1 MPSKS
6 KSKGNAWELDVAK
19 FLSETYNESF
29 LRIPSSGAF
38 VGGKNNFRKAS
49 IDAAQLQGKK
59 GDIHP
64 PEAWK
69 HWNIECKSYADFP
82 FHQLWYADV
91 KILDSWIAQQHDV
104 EDEGDL
110 NLILI
115 KISRKEKWVVYPQGL
130 GFSADRYLPYKNW
143 MFVEW
148 DQFWSKQTNRNLV
161 KKLSTEGTTVLN
173 PSLDAIDKNSD
184 QSSLPILQ
192 TNLHEIS
199 QTD

>member
-6 KSKGNAWELDVAK
+6 KSKGNAWELEVSK
-19 FLSETYNESF
+19 FLSVTYSESF

-38 VGGKNNFRKAS
+38 VGGKNTFRKTQ

-82 FHQLWYADV
+82 FHQLWTTDV
-91 KILDSWIAQQHDV
+91 KILDAWIQQQKDV
-104 EDEGDL
+104 EDVGDL

-115 KISRKEKWVVYPQGL
+115 KISRKGKWVVYPASL
-130 GFSADRYLPYKNW
+130 EFETDRFLNYKGW
-143 MFVEW
+143 KFVDW
-148 DQFWSKQTNRNLV
+148 DDFWLKEHNQLLV
-161 KKLSTEGTTVLN
+161 KKLSMESVLPSGT
-173 PSLDAIDKNSD
+173 D
-184 QSSLPILQ
+184 Q
-192 TNLHEIS
+192 
-199 QTD
+199 

>member
-6 KSKGNAWELDVAK
+6 KAKGNAWELDVAK

-91 KILDSWIAQQHDV
+91 KILDAWIQQQKDV
-104 EDEGDL
+104 EDAGDL
-110 NLILI
+110 NLIFI
-115 KISRKEKWVVYPQGL
+115 KISRKDKWVVFPSTL
-130 GFSADRYLPYKNW
+130 EFSVERSLKYKGW
-143 MFVEW
+143 TFVHW
-148 DQFWSKQTNRNLV
+148 DQFWGPQANRDLV
-161 KKLSTEGTTVLN
+161 KKYST
-173 PSLDAIDKNSD
+173 
-184 QSSLPILQ
+184 SS
-192 TNLHEIS
+192 
-199 QTD
+199 TD

>member
-6 KSKGNAWELDVAK
+6 KAKGNAWELEVAK
-19 FLSETYNESF
+19 FLASLYNESF
-29 LRIPSSGAF
+29 IRIPSSGAF
-38 VGGKNNFRKAS
+38 VGGKNTFRKTQ
-49 IDAAQLQGKK
+49 IDSAQLQGKK

-91 KILDSWIAQQHDV
+91 KILDSWIAQQKEV

-130 GFSADRYLPYKNW
+130 GFLAARSLNYKGWTFANW
-143 MFVEW
+143 DHFWDVEW
-148 DQFWSKQTNRNLV
+148 NRQQV
-161 KKLSTEGTTVLN
+161 KRYSVEGCAGTYPL
-173 PSLDAIDKNSD
+173 
-184 QSSLPILQ
+184 
-192 TNLHEIS
+192 
-199 QTD
+199 

>member
-6 KSKGNAWELDVAK
+6 KAKGNAWELDVAK

-38 VGGKNNFRKAS
+38 VGGKNTFRKSQISAE
-49 IDAAQLQGKK
+49 QLQGKK

-64 PEAWK
+64 PASWK

-91 KILDSWIAQQHDV
+91 KILDSWIAQQHEV
-104 EDEGDL
+104 EDAGDL

-115 KISRKEKWVVYPQGL
+115 KISRKDKWVVYPQSLNFVVDRGL
-130 GFSADRYLPYKNW
+130 QYKGWIFASWDDFWLKPQNQQLVQQYSEQSVLP
-143 MFVEW
+143 
-148 DQFWSKQTNRNLV
+148 LV
-161 KKLSTEGTTVLN
+161 VLTEPL
-173 PSLDAIDKNSD
+173 PAI
-184 QSSLPILQ
+184 
-192 TNLHEIS
+192 
-199 QTD
+199 

>member
-1 MPSKS
+1 MKTGDIMPSKS
-6 KSKGNAWELDVAK
+6 KNKGNSWELEVAK
-19 FLSETYNESF
+19 FLTATYNESF

-38 VGGKNNFRKAS
+38 VGGKNTFRKS
-49 IDAAQLQGKK
+49 QIDSAQLQGKK

-91 KILDSWIAQQHDV
+91 KILDSWIQQQHEV

-115 KISRKEKWVVYPQGL
+115 KISRKEKWVVYPQNL
-130 GFSADRYLPYKNW
+130 GFQVERCMPYKGW

-148 DQFWSKQTNRNLV
+148 DHFWSNNSNQHLV
-161 KKLSTEGTTVLN
+161 QQYS
-173 PSLDAIDKNSD
+173 KNS
-184 QSSLPILQ
+184 
-192 TNLHEIS
+192 TNQENL
-199 QTD
+199 

>member
-6 KSKGNAWELDVAK
+6 KAKGNAWELEVAK
-19 FLSETYNESF
+19 FLSETYSESF

-38 VGGKNNFRKAS
+38 VGGKNNFRKAT
-49 IDAAQLQGKK
+49 IDSAQLQGKK

-91 KILDSWIAQQHDV
+91 KILDSWIAQQKDV

-115 KISRKEKWVVYPQGL
+115 KISRKEKWVVYPEGL
-130 GFSADRYLPYKNW
+130 GFVTTRSLLYKGW
-143 MFVEW
+143 YFVEW
-148 DQFWSKQTNRNLV
+148 DQFWSQPINRVLV
-161 KKLSTEGTTVLN
+161 KQYSIEGSDSVDRISRLTSQQVLEMYQ
-173 PSLDAIDKNSD
+173 A
-184 QSSLPILQ
+184 
-192 TNLHEIS
+192 
-199 QTD
+199 

>member
-6 KSKGNAWELDVAK
+6 KAKGNAWELEVAK
-19 FLSETYNESF
+19 FLSVTYNESF

-38 VGGKNNFRKAS
+38 VGGKNNFRKS
-49 IDAAQLQGKK
+49 TIDASQLQGKK

-82 FHQLWYADV
+82 FHQLWTSDV

-104 EDEGDL
+104 EDKGDL

-115 KISRKEKWVVYPQGL
+115 KISRKDKWVVYQEGL
-130 GFSADRYLPYKNW
+130 GFVSDRSIHYKGW
-143 MFVEW
+143 FFTSW
-148 DQFWSKQTNRNLV
+148 DDFWSKQLNLDLV
-161 KKLSTEGTTVLN
+161 KKLSLE
-173 PSLDAIDKNSD
+173 S
-184 QSSLPILQ
+184 
-192 TNLHEIS
+192 IS
-199 QTD
+199 PGE

>member
-6 KSKGNAWELDVAK
+6 KTKGNAWELEVAK

-64 PEAWK
+64 PAAWT

-82 FHQLWYADV
+82 FHQLWLQDV
-91 KILDSWIAQQHDV
+91 KILDMWIAQQHEV
-104 EDEGDL
+104 EDAGDL

-115 KISRKEKWVVYPQGL
+115 KISRKDKWVVYPSDL
-130 GFSADRYLPYKNW
+130 GFIVDRGLEYKGW
-143 MFVEW
+143 IFTSW
-148 DQFWSKQTNRNLV
+148 DDFWSSVNNKRLV
-161 KKLSTEGTTVLN
+161 QIYSTSAINSDSTE
-173 PSLDAIDKNSD
+173 
-184 QSSLPILQ
+184 
-192 TNLHEIS
+192 
-199 QTD
+199 